1 MPELTDYNLTSI
13 TSGLQLYE
21 GNFSYIIKEFKSL
34 SLIASNYILFGEK
47 YWQTYGNLNLPML
60 LAELFYYE

>member
-21 GNFSYIIKEFKSL
+21 GNFSYIMKEFKSL

-47 YWQTYGNLNLPML
+47 YWQTCGNLNLSML